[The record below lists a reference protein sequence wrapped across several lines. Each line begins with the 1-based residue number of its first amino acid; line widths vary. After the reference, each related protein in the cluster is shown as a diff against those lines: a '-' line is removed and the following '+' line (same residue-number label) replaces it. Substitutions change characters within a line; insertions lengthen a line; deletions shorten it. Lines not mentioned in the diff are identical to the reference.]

1 MHVHLYVYVYVYMHA
16 CILKMYACIHACL
29 YHVYSTTIIASI
41 FLFPSWIWK
50 NGRTEKGGSVPWNA
64 EVTNTDPSN
73 FLWEKNSTAVV
84 TVAPG
89 LYATLFFFFFKR
101 KMNKNFFQ
109 KNKEKKKEEKKC
121 LYILFFTIR
130 YEISAAFFTSR
141 SAKVT
146 LFINDIPV
154 LSRESSPATL
164 LVLPFLLPQI
174 LLFACVFILYYIIL
188 YYIYIY

>member
-1 MHVHLYVYVYVYMHA
+1 MCGLQ
-16 CILKMYACIHACL
+16 
-29 YHVYSTTIIASI
+29 
-41 FLFPSWIWK
+41 IWK

-89 LYATLFFFFFKR
+89 LY
-101 KMNKNFFQ
+101 
-109 KNKEKKKEEKKC
+109 
-121 LYILFFTIR
+121 
-130 YEISAAFFTSR
+130 EISGAFFTSR

-154 LSRESSPATL
+154 LSRESTPATL
-164 LVLPFLLPQI
+164 LTMASKKSLKGSASTSGLLGTTSTPVGGHPDGNVFAGINVREFLALPPRALVSMTFAGEETTQGFLGLRK
-174 LLFACVFILYYIIL
+174 L
-188 YYIYIY
+188 